1 MGLDMYLRG
10 EKYLHRNFANPE
22 QQRTEDGFRI
32 TNLQLDLGYW
42 RKHPNLHGYIVKT
55 FAGGKDECQKIEL
68 DADQLRQIIA
78 AVKAKELPTT
88 EGFFFGVSDDSDEQV
103 AEDVKIFEAALNW
116 LAVDDK
122 SRQPRLEKTT
132 EFEGSG
138 MTAYTLEVPE
148 NPANEERSV
157 YYQASW

>member
-1 MGLDMYLRG
+1 
-10 EKYLHRNFANPE
+10 
-22 QQRTEDGFRI
+22 
-32 TNLQLDLGYW
+32 
-42 RKHPNLHGYIVKT
+42 
-55 FAGGKDECQKIEL
+55 QKIEL
-68 DADQLRQIIA
+68 DADHLRQIIA